1 MRVDQ
6 ITAKPCFCP
15 LPLAQP
21 RGGLGRGNA
30 FGFWLLAFCFLLL
43 ALNPQRPTTTGT
55 SLVA

>member
-30 FGFWLLAFCFLLL
+30 FGFWLLAF
-43 ALNPQRPTTTGT
+43 NPQGPTTPGT
-55 SLVA
+55 SLVACR